1 MDPSF
6 LNLVSEHSAP
16 LNASDPVSFAIVDQ
30 HFSKRTQMT
39 KSLLL
44 ASLIAAAALTA
55 CGKKEE
61 APAPAPAPAAAPAPV
76 AEAASAVA
84 AAASGVADAAASAAT
99 AVDAAASAAAG
110 AAAAAASK

>member
-1 MDPSF
+1 MGSSF

-30 HFSKRTQMT
+30 HFSLRTPMN

-44 ASLIAAAALTA
+44 ATLIAAAALTA

-61 APAPAPAPAAAPAPV
+61 APAPAPAAAPAPV

>member
-1 MDPSF
+1 MGSSF

-16 LNASDPVSFAIVDQ
+16 LNASDPVSFENVDQ
-30 HFSKRTQMT
+30 HFLLRTQMN

-44 ASLIAAAALTA
+44 ATLISAAALTA

-61 APAPAPAPAAAPAPV
+61 APAPAPAPVAAPAP
-76 AEAASAVA
+76 APAPE
-84 AAASGVADAAASAAT
+84 AAASAAP
-99 AVDAAASAAAG
+99 AADAAASAAAG

>member
-1 MDPSF
+1 MRSSC
-6 LNLVSEHSAP
+6 LNLVSDRAAP
-16 LNASDPVSFAIVDQ
+16 LNASDPVSPANVDQ
-30 HFSKRTQMT
+30 LFFSLRTQMN

-61 APAPAPAPAAAPAPV
+61 APAPAPAPAAAPAPAPAPAPA
-76 AEAASAVA
+76 AEASA
-84 AAASGVADAAASAAT
+84 AAAPA
-99 AVDAAASAAAG
+99 DAAASAAAG